1 MNSKECADN
10 LNSLFPISTFKFVP
24 AEHFREDWINEKESI
39 KVSIEFDSSFILPNH
54 KPSYM
59 LSPFFFEILNKFLQ
73 LWFANTKI
81 YWNNDKTIFWL
92 FP

>member
-10 LNSLFPISTFKFVP
+10 LNSLFPPSVFKFVP
-24 AEHFREDWINEKESI
+24 VEGWPNEKEVI

-73 LWFANTKI
+73 LWFDNIKI
-81 YWNNDKTIFWL
+81 HWNNDRTIF
-92 FP
+92 